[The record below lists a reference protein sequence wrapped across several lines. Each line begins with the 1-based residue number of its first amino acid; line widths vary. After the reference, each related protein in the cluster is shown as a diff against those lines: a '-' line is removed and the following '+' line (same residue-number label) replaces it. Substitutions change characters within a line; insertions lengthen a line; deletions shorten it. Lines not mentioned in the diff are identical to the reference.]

1 MIFASCRCLDMAKLV
16 DAAKQFT
23 TLYGK
28 EFLSTTIV
36 MLHEKCLSL
45 FTFYLCFYSYTLKY
59 YFRYVT
65 KFNMNYCC
73 SNLHLSQFF
82 QSMCVYVLRYAT
94 SKAIIYVVWFDEIIF
109 GLKLDSII
117 ILCEI
122 YEEHWVMYAS
132 HCLSLHSSLHLSLYC
147 SSLHLCFW

>member
-1 MIFASCRCLDMAKLV
+1 MFGYLPIYPFIDQKEAITPMIFASCRCLDMAKLV

-82 QSMCVYVLRYAT
+82 QSMCVVFLTILRYA
-94 SKAIIYVVWFDEIIF
+94 YVYILDNFKLLCRFCSIVYFILYSFD
-109 GLKLDSII
+109 LVK
-117 ILCEI
+117 IL
-122 YEEHWVMYAS
+122 V
-132 HCLSLHSSLHLSLYC
+132 LFL
-147 SSLHLCFW
+147 